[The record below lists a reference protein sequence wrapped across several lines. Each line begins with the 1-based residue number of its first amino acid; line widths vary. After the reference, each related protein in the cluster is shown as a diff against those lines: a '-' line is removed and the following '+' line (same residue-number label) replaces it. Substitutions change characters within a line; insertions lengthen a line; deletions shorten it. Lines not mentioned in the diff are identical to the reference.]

1 VGCGEQ
7 QKDWLLLAAKLD
19 FQDGRS
25 VKANGTLSL
34 AFLMLLKPAICYLA
48 GLDCLPNTCLNLI
61 DRCVTPRLLLRKTRG
76 SARQEGAQNADSCSS
91 PDGRT
96 SRPAY
101 HIQLPN
107 AW

>member
-34 AFLMLLKPAICYLA
+34 AFLMLLTCHLLPCRSGLPAEH
-48 GLDCLPNTCLNLI
+48 LP
-61 DRCVTPRLLLRKTRG
+61 
-76 SARQEGAQNADSCSS
+76 
-91 PDGRT
+91 
-96 SRPAY
+96 
-101 HIQLPN
+101 
-107 AW
+107 